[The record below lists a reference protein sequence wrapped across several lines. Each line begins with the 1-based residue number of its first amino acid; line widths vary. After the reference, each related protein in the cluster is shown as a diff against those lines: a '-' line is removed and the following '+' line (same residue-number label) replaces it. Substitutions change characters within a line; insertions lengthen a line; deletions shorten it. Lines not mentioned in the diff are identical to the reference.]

1 MRPLSKVSFSRVRRL
16 LPFLSGFRSKLA
28 IIFFLSLSNTI
39 LGLLWPIFSKILID
53 NVLLARNLRL
63 LWILSSIM
71 IAVTLLSYVL
81 GAINRYYYTSVTA
94 RVLFNLREHL
104 FEHLQALPMRFHV
117 RAKVGDLLSRL
128 NTDIAEV
135 QSMLTDAA
143 FSFIANIFTLFAA
156 TGFLLW
162 LNWKLFLLSLAL
174 VPLQLY
180 GVMKF
185 RPLIVNQTRAVRELN
200 ATISSFL
207 VESLSAIKFVK
218 LFVAEKIQLVRLS
231 TLGVAFVKAVTR
243 LEMLS
248 YLGSSASTA
257 STFLGSALVTLYGGY
272 LVIEREMTI
281 GSLIAFSAYQLRAFN
296 PLQALIDLY
305 LRMQR
310 AGVSVDRIFEFLD
323 LPIENDGARGGIRLP
338 EVRGEIEF
346 RQVSF
351 SHDPAVPILDDLSF
365 TIPAGGRFTLV
376 GPSGAGKT
384 SIVDLM
390 ARLIQPGAGSI
401 LLDGQDLQSLDLAW
415 LRNQL
420 VITGHQAFVFHA
432 PMIENLRYACP
443 DASQEQVIA
452 AARAVRLHDF
462 ISSLPGGYEP
472 PVGEHGATL
481 SDGQR
486 QRISI
491 ARALLKDPKVLIL
504 DEALSALDVVSEAE
518 IRAAVERALPGRAVI
533 MITHRLSSIRQEDQ
547 VMVLDQG
554 RVLWSGRYGDNP
566 DSLSLKIQGGGERI
580 PQTERGPRTSLR
592 FGQGSL
598 KGSRRPAVLIR
609 RSRTPSN
616 PRSGRS

>member
-1 MRPLSKVSFSRVRRL
+1 MRPLSKVSLSRVRRL
-16 LPFLSGFRSKLA
+16 LPFISGFRSKLA
-28 IIFFLSLSNTI
+28 IIFLLSFSNTVA
-39 LGLLWPIFSKILID
+39 GLLGPIFTKILID
-53 NVLLARNLRL
+53 DVLLARNLRL
-63 LWILSSIM
+63 LWILTGIM

-81 GAINRYYYTSVTA
+81 GGFNRYYYTSVTA
-94 RVLFNLREHL
+94 RVLFNLRQHL

-135 QSMLTDAA
+135 QSMLTDAG
-143 FSFIANIFTLFAA
+143 FSFIANIFTLLAA

-180 GVMKF
+180 GVTKF

-200 ATISSFL
+200 AAISSFL

-218 LFVAEKIQLVRLS
+218 LFVAEKIQHTRLS
-231 TLGVAFVKAVTR
+231 ALGVAFVKAVTR
-243 LEMLS
+243 LEMLA
-248 YLGSSASTA
+248 YLGSTA
-257 STFLGSALVTLYGGY
+257 SNTATFLGSTLVTLYGGY
-272 LVIEREMTI
+272 MVIEGQMTI
-281 GSLIAFSAYQLRAFN
+281 GGLVAFSAYQSRAFS

-305 LRMQR
+305 LRLQR

-323 LPIENDGARGGIRLP
+323 LPTESDSAKGEVQLP

-346 RQVSF
+346 RQISF
-351 SHDPAVPILDDLSF
+351 SHDPAVPILDGLSF
-365 TIPAGGRFTLV
+365 KIPAGGRFTIV
-376 GPSGAGKT
+376 GQSGAGKT

-390 ARLIQPGAGSI
+390 ARLIEPRAGSI
-401 LLDGQDLQSLDLAW
+401 LLDGHDLRTLDLTW

-420 VITGHQAFVFHA
+420 VATGHQAFVFHA

-452 AARAVRLHDF
+452 AARAVGLHDF
-462 ISSLPGGYEP
+462 ISSLPDGYNN

-491 ARALLKDPKVLIL
+491 ARALLKKPKVLIL

-518 IRAAVERALPGRAVI
+518 IRVAVERALPRSTVI
-533 MITHRLSSIRQEDQ
+533 MITHRLSSIRPDDQ
-547 VMVLDQG
+547 VMVLDRG
-554 RVLWSGRYGDNP
+554 HVLWSGRYGDHP
-566 DSLSLKIQGGGERI
+566 DGLSQKLVQPPQERV
-580 PQTERGPRTSLR
+580 
-592 FGQGSL
+592 
-598 KGSRRPAVLIR
+598 A
-609 RSRTPSN
+609 
-616 PRSGRS
+616 

>member
-1 MRPLSKVSFSRVRRL
+1 MRPLSKVSLSRVRRL
-16 LPFLSGFRSKLA
+16 LPFISGFQSKLA
-28 IIFFLSLSNTI
+28 IIFLLSFSNTI
-39 LGLLWPIFSKILID
+39 LGLLWPIFTKILID
-53 NVLLARNLRL
+53 DVLQARNLRL
-63 LWILSSIM
+63 LWILTGIM
-71 IAVTLLSYVL
+71 IAVTLASYVL
-81 GAINRYYYTSVTA
+81 GAFNRYYYTSVTA
-94 RVLFNLREHL
+94 RVLFNLRQHL

-135 QSMLTDAA
+135 QSMLTDAG
-143 FSFIANIFTLFAA
+143 FNFIANIFTLCAA

-180 GVMKF
+180 GVMRF
-185 RPLIVNQTRAVRELN
+185 RPLMVSQTRAVRELN
-200 ATISSFL
+200 AAISSFL

-218 LFVAEKIQLVRLS
+218 LFVAEQVQHSRLS
-231 TLGVAFVKAVTR
+231 ALGAAFVKSVTR

-248 YLGSSASTA
+248 YLGSSASAA

-272 LVIEREMTI
+272 MVIEGQMTI
-281 GSLIAFSAYQLRAFN
+281 GSLVAFSAYQMRAFS

-305 LRMQR
+305 LRLQR

-323 LPIENDGARGGIRLP
+323 LPTESEEATGNIHLP

-346 RQVSF
+346 RHVSF

-365 TIPAGGRFTLV
+365 KIPAGGWLTIV

-390 ARLIQPGAGSI
+390 VRLIEPGAGSI
-401 LLDGQDLQSLDLAW
+401 LLDGHDIRTFELAW
-415 LRNQL
+415 LRSQL
-420 VITGHQAFVFHA
+420 VVTGHQAFVFHA

-443 DASQEQVIA
+443 EASQEQVSA
-452 AARAVRLHDF
+452 AARAVGLYDF
-462 ISSLPGGYEP
+462 ISSLPEGYNN

-491 ARALLKDPKVLIL
+491 ARALLKDPKILVL
-504 DEALSALDVVSEAE
+504 DEALSALDVVSEAD
-518 IRAAVERALPGRAVI
+518 IRTAVERALPGRTVI
-533 MITHRLSSIRQEDQ
+533 MITHRVSSIRPDDQ
-547 VMVLDQG
+547 VMVIDQG
-554 RVLWSGRYGDNP
+554 RVLWSGRYSDHP
-566 DSLSLKIQGGGERI
+566 DGLAQKIQPQRERV
-580 PQTERGPRTSLR
+580 
-592 FGQGSL
+592 
-598 KGSRRPAVLIR
+598 A
-609 RSRTPSN
+609 
-616 PRSGRS
+616 

>member
-338 EVRGEIEF
+338 EVRGQIEF

-365 TIPAGGRFTLV
+365 TIPAGGRFTIV

-452 AARAVRLHDF
+452 AARAVGLHDF
-462 ISSLPGGYEP
+462 ISSLPGGYET

-491 ARALLKDPKVLIL
+491 ARALLKDPKVLVL

-518 IRAAVERALPGRAVI
+518 IRAAVERALPGRTVI
-533 MITHRLSSIRQEDQ
+533 MITHRLSSIRQEDH

-566 DSLSLKIQGGGERI
+566 DSLSQKMQAVRERI
-580 PQTERGPRTSLR
+580 AQ
-592 FGQGSL
+592 
-598 KGSRRPAVLIR
+598 
-609 RSRTPSN
+609 N
-616 PRSGRS
+616 

>member
-1 MRPLSKVSFSRVRRL
+1 
-16 LPFLSGFRSKLA
+16 
-28 IIFFLSLSNTI
+28 
-39 LGLLWPIFSKILID
+39 
-53 NVLLARNLRL
+53 
-63 LWILSSIM
+63 M

-365 TIPAGGRFTLV
+365 TIPAGGRFTIV

-420 VITGHQAFVFHA
+420 VVTGHQAFVFHA

-452 AARAVRLHDF
+452 AARAVGLHDF
-462 ISSLPGGYEP
+462 ISSLPGGYET

-491 ARALLKDPKVLIL
+491 ARALLKDPKVLVL

-518 IRAAVERALPGRAVI
+518 IRAAVERALPGRTVI
-533 MITHRLSSIRQEDQ
+533 MITHRLSSIRQEDH

-566 DSLSLKIQGGGERI
+566 DSLSQKMQAVRERI
-580 PQTERGPRTSLR
+580 AQ
-592 FGQGSL
+592 
-598 KGSRRPAVLIR
+598 
-609 RSRTPSN
+609 N
-616 PRSGRS
+616 

>member
-1 MRPLSKVSFSRVRRL
+1 LRPLSKVSLSRVRRL
-16 LPFLSGFRSKLA
+16 LPFISGFRYKLA
-28 IIFFLSLSNTI
+28 IIFALSFSNTI
-39 LGLLWPIFSKILID
+39 LGLLGPIFTKILID
-53 NVLLARNLRL
+53 DVLQARNLRL
-63 LWILSSIM
+63 LWILSGIM
-71 IAVTLLSYVL
+71 IAVTLVSYVL
-81 GAINRYYYTSVTA
+81 GAFNRYYYTSVTA
-94 RVLFNLREHL
+94 RVLFNLRQHL

-135 QSMLTDAA
+135 QSMLTDAG
-143 FSFIANIFTLFAA
+143 FNFIANIFTLFAA

-162 LNWKLFLLSLAL
+162 LNWKLFLLSLTL

-180 GVMKF
+180 GVAKF
-185 RPLIVNQTRAVRELN
+185 RPLIVSQTRTVRELN
-200 ATISSFL
+200 AAISSFL

-218 LFVAEKIQLVRLS
+218 LFVAEKVQHARLS
-231 TLGVAFVKAVTR
+231 ALGVAFVNSVTR

-248 YLGSSASTA
+248 YLGSSASAA

-272 LVIEREMTI
+272 LVIEGKMTI
-281 GSLIAFSAYQLRAFN
+281 GSLVAFSAYQMRAFS

-305 LRMQR
+305 LRLQR

-323 LPIENDGARGGIRLP
+323 LPTESDSAQGTQRLP

-346 RQVSF
+346 RHVSF

-365 TIPAGGRFTLV
+365 KIPAGGRLTIV

-390 ARLIQPGAGSI
+390 TRLIEPRAGSI
-401 LLDGQDLQSLDLAW
+401 LLDGHELRNLDLVW
-415 LRNQL
+415 LRSQL
-420 VITGHQAFVFHA
+420 VVTGHQAFVFHA
-432 PMIENLRYACP
+432 SMMENLRYACP
-443 DASQEQVIA
+443 DASLEQVTA
-452 AARAVRLHDF
+452 AARAVGLHDF
-462 ISSLPGGYEP
+462 ISSLPDGYDN

-491 ARALLKDPKVLIL
+491 ARALLKDPKILVL

-518 IRAAVERALPGRAVI
+518 IRTSVERALPGRTVI
-533 MITHRLSSIRQEDQ
+533 MITHRLSSIRQDDQ

-554 RVLWSGRYGDNP
+554 RVVWSGRYCDHP
-566 DSLSLKIQGGGERI
+566 DGLSQKIIPPPQERV
-580 PQTERGPRTSLR
+580 
-592 FGQGSL
+592 
-598 KGSRRPAVLIR
+598 A
-609 RSRTPSN
+609 
-616 PRSGRS
+616 

>member
-281 GSLIAFSAYQLRAFN
+281 GSLVAFSAYQLRAFS

-305 LRMQR
+305 LRIQR

-365 TIPAGGRFTLV
+365 TIPAGGRFTIV

-420 VITGHQAFVFHA
+420 VVTGHQAFVFHA

-452 AARAVRLHDF
+452 AARAVGLHDF
-462 ISSLPGGYEP
+462 ISSLPGGYET

-491 ARALLKDPKVLIL
+491 ARALLKDPKVLVL

-518 IRAAVERALPGRAVI
+518 IRAAVERALPGRTVI

-566 DSLSLKIQGGGERI
+566 DSLSQKMQAVRERI
-580 PQTERGPRTSLR
+580 AQ
-592 FGQGSL
+592 
-598 KGSRRPAVLIR
+598 
-609 RSRTPSN
+609 N
-616 PRSGRS
+616 